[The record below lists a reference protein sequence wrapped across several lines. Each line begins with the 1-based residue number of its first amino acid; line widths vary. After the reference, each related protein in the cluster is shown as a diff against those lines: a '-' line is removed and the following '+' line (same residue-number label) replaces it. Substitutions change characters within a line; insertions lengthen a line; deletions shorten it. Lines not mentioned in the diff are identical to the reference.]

1 MSKSWQT
8 LQTSVLILVFLT
20 TLSVLIKG
28 LIQPSDSSS
37 VTETISL
44 PEKIE
49 IENWQLVDRV
59 LLETENQTK
68 AWQYQYTRND
78 RGRRSAAS
86 PGIEFRGT
94 ADTSLVIE
102 SYFIPSSEGNVSRF
116 LQVYKE
122 IPPATAKIEINQE
135 DSIGFYGLFI
145 YESNP
150 YLAACINPYGQT
162 TVTSQQF
169 AQNVSQYGLKIQ
181 RIFPW
186 LLGRQDLIDR
196 SCLLTVITIETEN
209 IVNESSLTI
218 ERLPSLEQAWFSW
231 YEAIQN
237 VDENN

>member
-68 AWQYQYTRND
+68 AWQYQYTRN
-78 RGRRSAAS
+78 
-86 PGIEFRGT
+86 
-94 ADTSLVIE
+94 DTSLVIE